1 MTGQQTH
8 TTNAQ
13 QSYILASRTSQRTD
27 QSLPKS
33 MPAPAQEKYE
43 VFTNTFDNKKD
54 VSKIQNIFSC
64 PSKKIKTPDTQTNT
78 TETRKL
84 NNDNGLQGRW
94 TERQHTTAVLQKWR
108 CSASYDSEVVNQN
121 LVLRMKFSGE
131 NRHLRKAA
139 KTLNPDS

>member
-13 QSYILASRTSQRTD
+13 QSYTLASRTSQSTN

-33 MPAPAQEKYE
+33 MPAPTQE
-43 VFTNTFDNKKD
+43 
-54 VSKIQNIFSC
+54 KIQNIFSR

-78 TETRKL
+78 TKTRKL

-94 TERQHTTAVLQKWR
+94 TERQHTTAVLRNGGFSGKLKVSFSNQVLWLV
-108 CSASYDSEVVNQN
+108 DS
-121 LVLRMKFSGE
+121 LVLR
-131 NRHLRKAA
+131 NPPLRKAA
-139 KTLNPDS
+139 KR

>member
-8 TTNAQ
+8 TANAQ

-33 MPAPAQEKYE
+33 MPAPTQE
-43 VFTNTFDNKKD
+43 
-54 VSKIQNIFSC
+54 KIQNIFSC

-121 LVLRMKFSGE
+121 LVLRLKFCRE
-131 NRHLRKAA
+131 NRHLRKAP
-139 KTLNPDS
+139 NR